1 MSETM
6 PGLIGRAFDQLCFV
20 VEDLDAA
27 IGYWRRVNG
36 VERWSKA
43 YDLAKDQIDKEYWGE
58 PGDFQFSCAYAFAG
72 NLLIELAE
80 HDGGRSVYKDWLE
93 TRGPSQHH
101 IGFRL
106 TDAAEYEAAV
116 WHYLGRG
123 LKKAMSGWFKGDDSN
138 CKWAYFDTVREL
150 GCYTELYYVDGS
162 ALAAWEAFRDGASDE
177 LIPSMPRERRKI
189 PEVDA
194 AGRTQSPG
202 HASG

>member
-72 NLLIELAE
+72 DLLIELAQ
-80 HDGGRSVYKDWLE
+80 HDGGRSVYKDWLV
-93 TRGPSQHH
+93 TRGPSQPH

-106 TDAAEYEAAV
+106 AESPVFAQAISAKPVEEVPLLTALSKEPKAALTV
-116 WHYLGRG
+116 FLTCVT
-123 LKKAMSGWFKGDDSN
+123 MS
-138 CKWAYFDTVREL
+138 
-150 GCYTELYYVDGS
+150 
-162 ALAAWEAFRDGASDE
+162 
-177 LIPSMPRERRKI
+177 
-189 PEVDA
+189 
-194 AGRTQSPG
+194 
-202 HASG
+202 